1 MVNESFL
8 ALACAG
14 LIGILFGLAVCFAG
28 YRLFL
33 VLLPIWGFIFGLA
46 IRRPDHAGVVR
57 RRLPCATVT
66 SWVVGFIVGGVF
78 AVLSYLFYM
87 VAVALIA
94 GSLGYSIGVGLL
106 LAIGMQMNFI
116 VWLVGIVVAVVL
128 VVVTFRFNLAKW
140 VIIIATGILG
150 AEADHRLHRADV
162 LPARRRPGEPGEGR
176 DERLAVGGHPGHRRG
191 RPGHPGAGPAE
202 PQLHAGFLRPLERA
216 GLISA

>member
-1 MVNESFL
+1 MVNDSFL
-8 ALACAG
+8 ALAVPVLSASSSGSRCALRAIVSSSSCCPSG
-14 LIGILFGLAVCFAG
+14 ALSLVWLFGAQTMQA
-28 YRLFL
+28 LFG
-33 VLLPIWGFIFGLA
+33 VGFL
-46 IRRPDHAGVVR
+46 
-57 RRLPCATVT
+57 ATVT

-87 VAVALIA
+87 LAVALIA

-150 AEADHRLHRADV
+150 AEVIIGSIVLMFYPNADV
-162 LPARRRPGEPGEGR
+162 LANPVKAVMNASPLVAILGIVVAVLGILAQVRQSRNFTLDSYDRWSEPA
-176 DERLAVGGHPGHRRG
+176 
-191 RPGHPGAGPAE
+191 
-202 PQLHAGFLRPLERA
+202 
-216 GLISA
+216 

>member
-1 MVNESFL
+1 MGTDSFL
-8 ALACAG
+8 VVACAG

-33 VLLPIWGFIFGLA
+33 ILLPIWGFIFGLA
-46 IRRPDHAGVVR
+46 LGAQTIQALFGVGF
-57 RRLPCATVT
+57 LSTVT

-116 VWLVGIVVAVVL
+116 VWLVGIVVAVAL
-128 VVVTFRFNLAKW
+128 IVVTFRFNLAKW

-150 AEADHRLHRADV
+150 AEVIIGSIVLMFYPHADILANPVKAVMNASPLVAILGIVVAV
-162 LPARRRPGEPGEGR
+162 LGILAQVRQSRNFTLDSYNRWSEPA
-176 DERLAVGGHPGHRRG
+176 
-191 RPGHPGAGPAE
+191 
-202 PQLHAGFLRPLERA
+202 
-216 GLISA
+216 

>member
-1 MVNESFL
+1 M
-8 ALACAG
+8 
-14 LIGILFGLAVCFAG
+14 FAS
-28 YRLFL
+28 
-33 VLLPIWGFIFGLA
+33 
-46 IRRPDHAGVVR
+46 
-57 RRLPCATVT
+57 VT

-140 VIIIATGILG
+140 VIIIATGIIG
-150 AEADHRLHRADV
+150 AEVIIGSIVLMFYPNADV
-162 LPARRRPGEPGEGR
+162 LANPVKAVMNASPLVAILGIVVAVLGILAQVRQSRNFTLDSYDRWSEPA
-176 DERLAVGGHPGHRRG
+176 
-191 RPGHPGAGPAE
+191 
-202 PQLHAGFLRPLERA
+202 
-216 GLISA
+216 

>member
-46 IRRPDHAGVVR
+46 FGAQTMQALFGVGF
-57 RRLPCATVT
+57 LATVT

-87 VAVALIA
+87 LAVAIIA

-128 VVVTFRFNLAKW
+128 IVVTFRFNLAKW

-150 AEADHRLHRADV
+150 AEVIIGSIVLMFYPHADILANPVKAVMSASPLVAILGIVVAV
-162 LPARRRPGEPGEGR
+162 LGILAQVKQSRNFTIDSYDRWSEPA
-176 DERLAVGGHPGHRRG
+176 
-191 RPGHPGAGPAE
+191 
-202 PQLHAGFLRPLERA
+202 
-216 GLISA
+216 

>member
-1 MVNESFL
+1 MNRSSPWHVPVLS
-8 ALACAG
+8 ASSSG
-14 LIGILFGLAVCFAG
+14 SSVCFAG

-33 VLLPIWGFIFGLA
+33 VLLPIWGFIFGLVFGA
-46 IRRPDHAGVVR
+46 QTMQAL
-57 RRLPCATVT
+57 LPANFPMFASVT

-87 VAVALIA
+87 VAVALIV

-106 LAIGMQMNFI
+106 LAIGMQMNFL

-150 AEADHRLHRADV
+150 VELIIGSIVLMFYPHADV
-162 LPARRRPGEPGEGR
+162 LANPVKAVMSASPLVAILGIVVAVLGILAQVRQSRNFTLDSYDRWSEPA
-176 DERLAVGGHPGHRRG
+176 
-191 RPGHPGAGPAE
+191 
-202 PQLHAGFLRPLERA
+202 
-216 GLISA
+216 

>member
-14 LIGILFGLAVCFAG
+14 LIGILFGLAVSFAG

-33 VLLPIWGFIFGLA
+33 VLLPIWGFIFGLVFGA
-46 IRRPDHAGVVR
+46 QTMQAL
-57 RRLPCATVT
+57 LPANFPMFASVT

-106 LAIGMQMNFI
+106 LAIGMQMNFL

-150 AEADHRLHRADV
+150 AELIIGSIVLMFYPHADV
-162 LPARRRPGEPGEGR
+162 LANPVKAVMSASPLVAILGIVVAVLGILAQVRQSRNFTLDSYDRWSEPA
-176 DERLAVGGHPGHRRG
+176 
-191 RPGHPGAGPAE
+191 
-202 PQLHAGFLRPLERA
+202 
-216 GLISA
+216 

>member
-14 LIGILFGLAVCFAG
+14 LIGILFGLVVCFAG

-33 VLLPIWGFIFGLA
+33 VLLPIWGFVFGLVFGA
-46 IRRPDHAGVVR
+46 QTMQAL
-57 RRLPCATVT
+57 LPASFRCASVT

-87 VAVALIA
+87 LAVALIA

-150 AEADHRLHRADV
+150 AELIIGSIVLMFYPHADV
-162 LPARRRPGEPGEGR
+162 LANPVKAVMNASPLVAILGIVVAVLGILAQVRQSRNFTLDSYDRWSEPA
-176 DERLAVGGHPGHRRG
+176 
-191 RPGHPGAGPAE
+191 
-202 PQLHAGFLRPLERA
+202 
-216 GLISA
+216 

>member
-33 VLLPIWGFIFGLA
+33 ILLPIWGFIFGLVLGA
-46 IRRPDHAGVVR
+46 QTIQALFGVGF
-57 RRLPCATVT
+57 LSTVT

-116 VWLVGIVVAVVL
+116 VWLVGIVVAVIL

-150 AEADHRLHRADV
+150 AEVIIGSIVLMFYPHADV
-162 LPARRRPGEPGEGR
+162 LANPVKAVMSASPLVAILGIVVAVLGI
-176 DERLAVGGHPGHRRG
+176 LAQVRQSRNFTLDSYD
-191 RPGHPGAGPAE
+191 RWSDDGAA
-202 PQLHAGFLRPLERA
+202 A
-216 GLISA
+216 

>member
-14 LIGILFGLAVCFAG
+14 LIGILFGLACASRAIGSSSSCCPSGALSLAWYSAPRPCRRCCAVNFPMFAS
-28 YRLFL
+28 
-33 VLLPIWGFIFGLA
+33 
-46 IRRPDHAGVVR
+46 
-57 RRLPCATVT
+57 VT

-150 AEADHRLHRADV
+150 AELIIGSIVLMFYPHADV
-162 LPARRRPGEPGEGR
+162 LANPVKAVMNASPLVAILGIVVAVLGILAQVRQSRNFTLDSYDRWSEPA
-176 DERLAVGGHPGHRRG
+176 
-191 RPGHPGAGPAE
+191 
-202 PQLHAGFLRPLERA
+202 
-216 GLISA
+216 

>member
-1 MVNESFL
+1 MATDSFL
-8 ALACAG
+8 VVACAG
-14 LIGILFGLAVCFAG
+14 LIGILFGLAVSFAG

-33 VLLPIWGFIFGLA
+33 ILLPIWGFIFGLVLGA
-46 IRRPDHAGVVR
+46 QTIQALFGVGF
-57 RRLPCATVT
+57 LSTVT

-140 VIIIATGILG
+140 AIIIATGIIG
-150 AEADHRLHRADV
+150 AEVIIGSIVLMFYPNADV
-162 LPARRRPGEPGEGR
+162 LANPVKAVMSASPLVAILGIVVAVLGILAQVRQSRNFTLDSYNRWSEPA
-176 DERLAVGGHPGHRRG
+176 
-191 RPGHPGAGPAE
+191 
-202 PQLHAGFLRPLERA
+202 
-216 GLISA
+216 

>member
-1 MVNESFL
+1 MGTDSFL
-8 ALACAG
+8 VVACAG

-33 VLLPIWGFIFGLA
+33 ILLPIWGFIFGLVLGA
-46 IRRPDHAGVVR
+46 QTIQALFGVGF
-57 RRLPCATVT
+57 LSTVT

-87 VAVALIA
+87 VAVAIIA

-116 VWLVGIVVAVVL
+116 VWIVGIVVAVVL

-150 AEADHRLHRADV
+150 AEVIIGSIVLMFYPHRRH
-162 LPARRRPGEPGEGR
+162 PGEPGEGR
-176 DERLAVGGHPGHRRG
+176 DERLAVGGHPGYRRG

-202 PQLHAGFLRPLERA
+202 PQLHVGFLRPLERA

>member
-1 MVNESFL
+1 MGTDSFL

-14 LIGILFGLAVCFAG
+14 LIGILFGLTVCFAG

-46 IRRPDHAGVVR
+46 FGAQTMQALFGVGF
-57 RRLPCATVT
+57 LSTVT

-87 VAVALIA
+87 VAVAMIA

-106 LAIGMQMNFI
+106 LAIGMQMNFL
-116 VWLVGIVVAVVL
+116 VWLIGIVVAVIL

-140 VIIIATGILG
+140 VIIIATGIIG
-150 AEADHRLHRADV
+150 AEVIIGSIVLMFYPSADM
-162 LPARRRPGEPGEGR
+162 
-176 DERLAVGGHPGHRRG
+176 LANPVKAVMNASPLVAILGIVGG
-191 RPGHPGAGPAE
+191 RPGHPCASQAE
-202 PQLHAGFLRPLERA
+202 PKLHAGFLQSLERA
-216 GLISA
+216 GLILA